1 MKKIFILAII
11 SITMITFVTAA
22 WLFSINAG
30 FSVTVESLPGYT
42 SIDLDIPVL
51 SVNTTYGAD
60 SVSGGTKFILNKDMT
75 LNVSIIE
82 TYQDNSGGQCFG
94 GQDDCTLEYF
104 VENEG
109 SLVQITDNQQVHLI
123 AKKSSR
129 ELNATLSCNA
139 YSCPQAISVEIIL
152 TEVLE

>member
-1 MKKIFILAII
+1 MKKKFILMLVLIG
-11 SITMITFVTAA
+11 MITFVAAA

-51 SVNTTYGAD
+51 SVNTTHGDD
-60 SVSGGTKFILNKDMT
+60 SVSGGTAFILNKDMT
-75 LNVSIIE
+75 LNISIVE

-94 GQDDCTLEYF
+94 GEDDCVLKYF

-109 SLVQITDNQQVHLI
+109 SLIEIIDKQQISLT
-123 AKKSSR
+123 AKSSSR
-129 ELNATLSCNA
+129 ELNATLYCQA
-139 YSCPQAISVEIIL
+139 YSCPQSISIEIIL
-152 TEVLE
+152 TEVLQ